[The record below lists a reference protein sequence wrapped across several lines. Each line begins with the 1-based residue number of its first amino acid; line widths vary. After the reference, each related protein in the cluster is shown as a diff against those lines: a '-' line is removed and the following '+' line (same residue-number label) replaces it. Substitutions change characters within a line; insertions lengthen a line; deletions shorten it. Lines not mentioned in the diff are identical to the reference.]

1 MSSGK
6 IMIILLT
13 VGLRKQMSLYKAIQ
27 YFPKPYERS
36 DINIK
41 VELDLSSYATKE
53 IVKQKKQEQN
63 VMETVYYKMIRYP
76 LLIDM

>member
-13 VGLRKQMSLYKAIQ
+13 VGLRLYKAIQ

>member
-1 MSSGK
+1 
-6 IMIILLT
+6 
-13 VGLRKQMSLYKAIQ
+13 MSLYKAIQ

-53 IVKQKKQEQN
+53 IVKQKK
-63 VMETVYYKMIRYP
+63 
-76 LLIDM
+76 